1 MQKYARGS
9 SENLIAYN
17 FYSVQK
23 GYPFFM
29 KQIEFY
35 ESALAHKSL
44 QKAESEKVL
53 EHLEIQIKTN
63 FGAEDQ
69 LLALKEIDRLRSLL

>member
-1 MQKYARGS
+1 
-9 SENLIAYN
+9 
-17 FYSVQK
+17 
-23 GYPFFM
+23 M
-29 KQIEFY
+29 KQIKFY
-35 ESALAHKSL
+35 ESALTQKSL

-69 LLALKEIDRLRSLL
+69 LLALKEIDRLKSLL